1 MDTQLHQHITTI
13 SNGGGSGG
21 SGGGG
26 IGIGGNGAVS
36 VQRDDE
42 YRERMLRSKLIGWKI

>member
-13 SNGGGSGG
+13 SNGGGSSVG
-21 SGGGG
+21 SRGV
-26 IGIGGNGAVS
+26 GGNGTVS

-42 YRERMLRSKLIGWKI
+42 YRERMLKSELIGWKI